1 MEPVG
6 GVIWSV
12 MGPEDAETY
21 RKYAAELIR
30 FAAVLVGPS
39 AAEDV
44 LSTAILKAFSAV
56 GWAEVDNQRAYV
68 YRTVV
73 NEASKSRRATQ
84 RRLAREIR
92 VASAESGSHGPHVL
106 DPEITNAIRQLEV
119 RERAVI
125 YLTYWADLAPST
137 IATTLAVS
145 QRTVERTLSD
155 ARRKLE
161 ELLS

>member
-1 MEPVG
+1 
-6 GVIWSV
+6 
-12 MGPEDAETY
+12 MGPEHAETY

-39 AAEDV
+39 AAEDG
-44 LSTAILKAFSAV
+44 LATAILKAFSAT
-56 GWAEVDNQRAYV
+56 GWAEVDNQRAYL

-73 NEASKSRRATQ
+73 NEAHKSRRATQ

-92 VASAESGSHGPHVL
+92 AAAAEPRMNATSGL
-106 DPEITNAIRQLEV
+106 DPEISDAIRRLEV

-137 IATTLAVS
+137 IARTLAVS
-145 QRTVERTLSD
+145 QRTVERSLTD
-155 ARRKLE
+155 ARRKL
-161 ELLS
+161 

>member
-1 MEPVG
+1 MR
-6 GVIWSV
+6 
-12 MGPEDAETY
+12 PEDAETY

-44 LSTAILKAFSAV
+44 LSAAILKAFSATS
-56 GWAEVDNQRAYV
+56 WAEIDNQRAYL

-92 VASAESGSHGPHVL
+92 GASAELGPHAPNVL
-106 DPEITNAIRQLEV
+106 DPEITNAIRRLEV

-145 QRTVERTLSD
+145 QRTIERTLSD

>member
-1 MEPVG
+1 
-6 GVIWSV
+6 
-12 MGPEDAETY
+12 MGREDAETY

-44 LSTAILKAFSAV
+44 LSTAILKAFSAP
-56 GWAEVDNQRAYV
+56 GWADIDNQRAYL
-68 YRTVV
+68 YRTIV
-73 NEASKSRRATQ
+73 NEAAKSRRTTQ

-92 VASAESGSHGPHVL
+92 AASAERGPHAPNVL
-106 DPEITNAIRQLEV
+106 DPDITNAIRQLEV
-119 RERAVI
+119 RERAVV

-145 QRTVERTLSD
+145 ERTIERTLSD